1 MKRSKHFFRAIFLTL
16 VTVFLATAAH
26 AQYRASIQGIVTDPQ
41 GETVVGAT
49 VTLQNDETGQK
60 YTTTSAEG
68 GVFNFNGLPPS
79 KFTVTVE
86 KQGFKAKSIKGFGVV
101 AEQANA
107 LNVQLEIG
115 QVSDSVTVNGDETP
129 LIDTETSNLQGT
141 VSAREFQ
148 TLPSFGRDPFQLL
161 QLAPGAFGDGA
172 QGGGGG
178 TQNLPSTTIGG
189 TGGTEG
195 VFKIENGGQIT
206 ANGARTGENNYQID
220 GVGTTSVTW
229 GGTSV
234 ITPNEDSIKEVKIV
248 TDNYDAENGRYRG
261 AQVQVI
267 SQNGTNQYHGSVY
280 FKVHRP
286 GLDAFTKY
294 NGYNGSNVRDSNRF
308 NDWGGSAG
316 GPIVKNRL
324 FAFFSYETLSNN
336 ARQGTGGNF
345 YETSQYRAL
354 AGGPN
359 ASKFLNFAGVAP
371 NGGTFVE
378 KTCADANLIDAAH
391 VDTNHPVANCAEING
406 QGLDIGRPL
415 TAGVGAVDA
424 AYNGCYHFVIDP
436 ITLKQT
442 CTQVD
447 YGTGGNGSG
456 GTANLDGVSDVAFFS
471 TVQPNNSTHRQY
483 NGRMDFNATSKDL
496 VAFSIYYV
504 PNSSTGINGNGD
516 RLMNLFNSTHTNRAM
531 TALWDHTFSPSLLNE
546 VRVNAAGWIN
556 KDLAD
561 NPNGPFG
568 LPQVSFNTVGSLSG
582 DTAVR
587 GYGIGSFNGFDQWT
601 YAAKD
606 VLTKVRGAHTM
617 KMGGEFT
624 RLLSV
629 DAPFWADRPSYTFN
643 NIWDFLND
651 APIAE
656 NAQSDP
662 QTGVP
667 SALRKDLRN
676 NLIGLFFQDNYKLRS
691 NLTVTMGLRW
701 EYFGPISAKNDKLAT
716 VVLGQ
721 GANAFTDVKVR
732 TGGDLYNASKHNF
745 GPQLGFAWSPKSLV
759 GRDFGNRLVLRGGFG
774 VAFNGLVQSNS
785 LDGRFNPPFVD
796 NQPNFP
802 CPNGPADAATCK
814 LLYDSGTFPA
824 DAHNPNGY
832 AANQNAIVTFGS
844 NNLPVPGSSPISV
857 TAFPADEP
865 TTYTYHYTLGAEYEL
880 PRRWVASVGYQ
891 GSNTRHLTEHY
902 NLYDVGAPLGF
913 AFNPVVNGVTYY
925 ANDGNSKFNALLLEL
940 KHEFANSFM
949 IDTQYRW
956 SHSIDSGSNAYAG
969 GFYQYS
975 LATGYATSD
984 YDTRH
989 AFKLY
994 GIWSPRIFRGGNSW
1008 MEKIAGGWNISGI
1021 LNAHTGF
1028 PWTPVYNLGDLDG
1041 GFDPVFNFGRF
1052 AGGSSSN
1059 AGPGQ
1064 ALPAAYNGQFKPN
1077 YRSNA
1082 SVTGGGGVPFF
1093 TPPNV
1098 SGGVLF
1104 TCLFPNPPV
1113 AQCPAGQQSLGP
1125 IPTVPGIHRNMFT
1138 GPGYFDVDATLS
1150 KAFGLPTMKIIGENA
1165 KIEFRANFYNLF
1177 NKLNLFNPQTNIL
1190 DQHFGEAQNALGSR
1204 TIELQARFSF

>member
-1 MKRSKHFFRAIFLTL
+1 MILPRFFSRTFVFAFGLFL
-16 VTVFLATAAH
+16 LATAAH

-41 GETVVGAT
+41 GEAVVGAT
-49 VTLQNDETGQK
+49 VTLTNEETGQK
-60 YTTTSAEG
+60 YTTSSGEG
-68 GVFNFNGLPPS
+68 GVYNFNGLPPS
-79 KFTVTVE
+79 KFTITVE
-86 KQGFKAKSIKGFGVV
+86 KQGFKSKTIKSFGVI
-101 AEQANA
+101 AEQSNGVA
-107 LNVQLEIG
+107 VQLEIG
-115 QVSDSVTVNGDETP
+115 QVSDTVTVSGDEVP
-129 LIDTETSNLQGT
+129 LIDTETANLQGT
-141 VSAREFQ
+141 VNSREIQ
-148 TLPSFGRDPFQLL
+148 NLPSFGRDPFQLL

-172 QGGGGG
+172 QGAGGG

-189 TGGTEG
+189 TGGVDG

-234 ITPNEDSIKEVKIV
+234 ITPNEDSIKEVKIL

-261 AQVQVI
+261 AQVQII
-267 SQNGTNQYHGSVY
+267 SQNGTNTYHGSVY

-294 NGYNGSNVRDSNRF
+294 NGYNGSNIRDANRF

-316 GPIVKNRL
+316 GPILKNRL
-324 FAFFSYETLSNN
+324 FVFFSYETLSNN
-336 ARQGTGGNF
+336 AAQGTGGNF

-359 ASKFLNFAGVAP
+359 ASKFLAFPGVAP

-378 KTCADANLIDAAH
+378 KTCADVGLIDAAH
-391 VDTNHPVANCAEING
+391 VTANTPVANCAEITG
-406 QGLDIGRPL
+406 KGLDTGSPL
-415 TAGVGAVDA
+415 TSGVGHVDP
-424 AYNGCYHFVIDP
+424 AYNGCYHLDA
-436 ITLKQT
+436 TGK

-447 YGTGGNGSG
+447 YGTGGNGTG
-456 GTANLDGVSDVAFFS
+456 GTANLDGVPDLAFFS
-471 TVQPNNSTHRQY
+471 TVQPSSSTHRQY
-483 NGRMDFNATSKDL
+483 NGRIDFNPTGKDL

-504 PNSSTGINGNGD
+504 PNSSTGLNGNGD
-516 RLMNLFNSTHTNRAM
+516 RLMNLFNSDYTNRAM
-531 TALWDHTFSPSLLNE
+531 TVLWDHTFAPTLVNE
-546 VRVNAAGWIN
+546 FRINAAGWIN
-556 KDLAD
+556 KDLAS
-561 NPNGPFG
+561 NPTGPFG

-582 DTAVR
+582 GTAIR

-606 VLTKVRGAHTM
+606 VLTKVHGAHTM

-643 NIWDFLND
+643 NMWDFLND
-651 APIAE
+651 APVAE

-676 NLIGLFFQDNYKLRS
+676 NLIGLFFQDNFKVKP

-701 EYFGPISAKNDKLAT
+701 EHFGPISAKNDKLAT

-721 GANAFTDVKVR
+721 GANIFSDISVR
-732 TGGDLYNASKHNF
+732 TGGDLYNASKRNF

-759 GRDFGNRLVLRGGFG
+759 GREFSNRLVFRGGIG
-774 VAFNGLVQSNS
+774 VAFNGIVQSNS

-802 CPNGPADAATCK
+802 CPSGPAVATTCQ
-814 LLYDSGTFPA
+814 LLYDANTFPT
-824 DAHNPNGY
+824 DVHNPNGY
-832 AANQNAIVTFGS
+832 AANPNAIVTFGS
-844 NNLPVPGSSPISV
+844 NNLPVAGSAPISL

-880 PRRWVASVGYQ
+880 PHRWVASVGYQ
-891 GSNTRHLTEHY
+891 GSQTRHLTEHY
-902 NLYDVGAPLGF
+902 NLYNVGAPLGL
-913 AFNPVVNGVTYY
+913 AFNPAVNGVTYY
-925 ANDGNSKFNALLLEL
+925 ANDGNSNFNALLLEL

-949 IDTQYRW
+949 IDTQYRY

-969 GFYQYS
+969 GFYQYN

-994 GIWSPRIFRGGNSW
+994 GIYSPRIFRGDNSW
-1008 MEKIAGGWNISGI
+1008 LEKIAGGWSISGI

-1041 GFDPVFNFGRF
+1041 GFDPVFNFGQF

-1064 ALPAAYNGQFKPN
+1064 GLPAAYNGQFKSN

-1082 SVTGGGGVPFF
+1082 SVTGGGSAFF

-1104 TCLFPNPPV
+1104 TCLFPNPPA
-1113 AQCPAGQQSLGP
+1113 AQCPAGQQALGP
-1125 IPTVPGIHRNMFT
+1125 IPTVPGIHRNIFT

-1150 KAFGLPTMKIIGENA
+1150 KAFGLPTMKIIGENG

-1190 DQHFGEAQNALGSR
+1190 DPHFGEAQNALGSR